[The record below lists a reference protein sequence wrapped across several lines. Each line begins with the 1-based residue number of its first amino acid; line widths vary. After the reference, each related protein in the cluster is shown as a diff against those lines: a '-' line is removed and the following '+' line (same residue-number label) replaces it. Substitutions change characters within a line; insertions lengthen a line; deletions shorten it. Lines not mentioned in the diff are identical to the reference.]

1 MGDRLGEPGIG
12 LDGSRAFSA
21 QSCPNWHPSVRIRL
35 QRRLRFNVPCVP
47 WESIRDIMPSEFLE
61 RVGVLSRL
69 QRGGT
74 QKLEPE
80 RRPDGMVL
88 SVSKDIPTDRLR
100 KLAIP

>member
-1 MGDRLGEPGIG
+1 
-12 LDGSRAFSA
+12 
-21 QSCPNWHPSVRIRL
+21 
-35 QRRLRFNVPCVP
+35 
-47 WESIRDIMPSEFLE
+47 MPSEFLE